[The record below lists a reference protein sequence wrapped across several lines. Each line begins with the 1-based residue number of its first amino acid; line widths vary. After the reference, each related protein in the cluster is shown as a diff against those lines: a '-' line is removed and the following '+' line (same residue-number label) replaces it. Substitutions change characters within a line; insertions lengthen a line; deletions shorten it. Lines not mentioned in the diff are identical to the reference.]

1 VVSAGCAN
9 ASDGN
14 AQSIPTAATSGRSL
28 NSVLSSIFHSPT
40 SRVIKFYE
48 NDTQKHLYNFV
59 SLLHKLTQLI
69 PMQDTQRILVV
80 DDHAE
85 IREPLATFLHRYGF
99 QVVMAQDGK
108 EMRAILAESQ
118 FDLIILDVM
127 LPGEDGL
134 SLCRFVC
141 EHLGTPVIL
150 LSALGES
157 GDRIAGLEIGAD
169 DYVNKPF
176 DPRELVARIKSVIR
190 RTRPSAPSSLPHRP
204 RYRFANWL
212 MDPGKIELRDQ
223 QKGELVE
230 LGDAEFRLLHVLVE
244 NPRTILSR
252 ERLLDLTSQQD
263 ASVFDRSID
272 SLISRLRRKLGDD
285 ARNPQLLRT
294 VWGNGYIFTADVTL
308 SST

>member
-1 VVSAGCAN
+1 
-9 ASDGN
+9 
-14 AQSIPTAATSGRSL
+14 
-28 NSVLSSIFHSPT
+28 
-40 SRVIKFYE
+40 
-48 NDTQKHLYNFV
+48 
-59 SLLHKLTQLI
+59 
-69 PMQDTQRILVV
+69 MQDTQRILVV

-85 IREPLATFLHRYGF
+85 IREPLASFLLRYGF
-99 QVVMAQDGK
+99 EVATAKDGK
-108 EMRAILAESQ
+108 QMRAILSERQ

-127 LPGEDGL
+127 MPGEDGL

-169 DYVNKPF
+169 DYVTKPF

-190 RTRPSAPSSLPHRP
+190 RSHASTQAGSQRSP

-223 QKGELVE
+223 KNGALIE
-230 LGDAEFRLLHVLVE
+230 LGDAEFRLLQVLVE
-244 NPRTILSR
+244 NSKTILSR
-252 ERLLDLTSQQD
+252 ERLLDLTSQQE
-263 ASVFDRSID
+263 SNVFDRSID

-308 SST
+308 APS

>member
-1 VVSAGCAN
+1 
-9 ASDGN
+9 
-14 AQSIPTAATSGRSL
+14 
-28 NSVLSSIFHSPT
+28 
-40 SRVIKFYE
+40 VIKFYE

-134 SLCRFVC
+134 SRCRFVC

-190 RTRPSAPSSLPHRP
+190 RPALRRHRASRIARVPFCQLAHGSGKNRTPRPT
-204 RYRFANWL
+204 
-212 MDPGKIELRDQ
+212 
-223 QKGELVE
+223 KGELVE

-252 ERLLDLTSQQD
+252 E
-263 ASVFDRSID
+263 
-272 SLISRLRRKLGDD
+272 
-285 ARNPQLLRT
+285 
-294 VWGNGYIFTADVTL
+294 TL
-308 SST
+308 A